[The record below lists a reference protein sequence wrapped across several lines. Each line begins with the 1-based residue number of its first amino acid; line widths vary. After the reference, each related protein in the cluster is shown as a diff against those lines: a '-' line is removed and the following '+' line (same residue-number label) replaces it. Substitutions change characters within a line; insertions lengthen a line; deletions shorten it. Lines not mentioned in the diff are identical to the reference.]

1 MRAGMDRRSD
11 LIGLSPQAL
20 RAEIRQAHWEGPT
33 AGLAP
38 GYAQANLV
46 ILPQA
51 FVYDFLLF
59 CQRNPKPCPV
69 LEVTDPGDWRLSYA
83 ASGADLRTDVPR
95 YRIFHHGQVAEE
107 TTDIRDIWREDF
119 VSFLLG
125 CSFTFEAAMIRA
137 GLPIRHVDEGHN
149 VPMYRT
155 ALPCRPAG
163 GFAGAMVVS
172 MRPVAREHV
181 FRAIQVTARYP
192 LAHGAPVHV
201 GDPTAIGIPDLEHPD
216 FGQAD
221 AIHEGEVPVFWACG
235 VTPQVAAQHARP
247 PVMITHSPGHMFV
260 TDLRDEELTG
270 W

>member
-1 MRAGMDRRSD
+1 MRAGMDRRPD

-20 RAEIRQAHWEGPT
+20 RAEIRRSDWDGPT

-38 GYAQANLV
+38 GHAQANLV

-51 FVYDFLLF
+51 FAYDFLLF

-69 LEVTDPGDWRLSYA
+69 LEVTEPGDWRLSYA
-83 ASGADLRTDVPR
+83 ATDADLRTDVPR
-95 YRIFHHGQVAEE
+95 YRIFHHGQATEE
-107 TTDIRDIWREDF
+107 MTDIRDVWREDF

-137 GLPIRHVDEGHN
+137 GLPVRHVDEGHN

-172 MRPVAREHV
+172 MRPVAQEHV
-181 FRAIQVTARYP
+181 SRVIQVTARYP

-201 GDPTAIGIPDLEHPD
+201 GDPAAIGILNLEHPD

-221 AIHEGEVPVFWACG
+221 TIYGSEVPVFWACG
-235 VTPQVAAQHARP
+235 VTPQVAAQQARP
-247 PVMITHSPGHMFV
+247 PLMITHSPGHMFV
-260 TDLRDEELTG
+260 TDLRDEELAV